1 MQHQKRR
8 PKGKIKWNKHKK
20 RLQRFPCRDS
30 TVLQMS
36 TRSKKLVP
44 SSPSM
49 STRSKRGLS
58 LWFQLETSS
67 KCFVSNF
74 MTVWPNVHICMY
86 ACVNLTICMCEPTH
100 VWTCCELKVHICM
113 CRPCCG
119 MYVCMYVS
127 KQLWSLILSISCQRA
142 RFVYLSSL
150 WIAYCHAHMNVEK
163 YQNNTKKHVITTIMP
178 K

>member
-1 MQHQKRR
+1 VAPINPSTFPLKTMSKQMQHQKRR

-119 MYVCMYVS
+119 MYVCMYQS
-127 KQLWSLILSISCQRA
+127 NYGRLFYQFHAKEHDLCT
-142 RFVYLSSL
+142 YLV
-150 WIAYCHAHMNVEK
+150 CE
-163 YQNNTKKHVITTIMP
+163 
-178 K
+178 